1 VVPHTSFGTILH
13 AGASCPIG
21 VTFTPSTTGTCTGTL
36 TGTSKSLGG
45 AISLTLA
52 GNGVEYAPTFN
63 RTTRVFSSQVVGT
76 ESDHLPTVA
85 DRTFM
90 QRFPAQLFAEIAVV
104 GFVLRRDDTG

>member
-1 VVPHTSFGTILH
+1 MVPHTSFGTILH

-52 GNGVEYAPTFN
+52 GNGVNPTCQPKLKWTLFGRFVGKVYTGTVN
-63 RTTRVFSSQVVGT
+63 ITLPDSSHAV
-76 ESDHLPTVA
+76 SKLHLV
-85 DRTFM
+85 RS
-90 QRFPAQLFAEIAVV
+90 
-104 GFVLRRDDTG
+104 